1 MSVRSS
7 FRSSFRSVPAAVAG
21 AAALVLVLAGCGSTS
36 GGDSAT
42 TGRPEPGV
50 AAPARTP
57 GEADDRAAGGS
68 TSTSQDPLST
78 FAVDIDTAS
87 YTYSRRQILTGQLPS
102 PSTVRPEEFI
112 NAFDQDYTEPT
123 GDGFAVHSDGARLP
137 DGHASGGDTRL
148 MRIGLQTRSE
158 PDEAR
163 TDATLTFVIDVSGSM
178 DEPGRLDLVKDALHT
193 LIDQLRPD
201 DAVAIVAF
209 SSDARV
215 VRKMTRAADRA
226 PLHAAVNSLKTDAST
241 NLAAGL
247 TTGYDVAREGFREGT
262 SNRVIILSD
271 GLANTGTTSAD
282 QILNQVREQAA
293 KQIALLGVGVG
304 SSYGD
309 ALMER
314 LADGGDGFVVYVSDQ
329 KQARDV
335 FVRRL
340 PANLAVRALDAKV
353 QVVFDPKSVT
363 SYRLIGYEN
372 RAVADNQFRDDTV
385 DGGEVGPGHSVTAL
399 YEVRLAEGAGG
410 NAQAARVDV
419 RWLNPGDRRPAE
431 ASRSVR
437 VSDLDGAFALA
448 APRLAVDY
456 SAAYLA
462 EALRSE
468 GSAAVRLPDLERI
481 ARAAVDRTGDPAVKE
496 LATLIG
502 RADNLR

>member
-1 MSVRSS
+1 MSVQRS
-7 FRSSFRSVPAAVAG
+7 FRRVTAAVAG
-21 AAALVLVLAGCGSTS
+21 AAATVLILAGCGSTDGS
-36 GGDSAT
+36 DSAT
-42 TGRPEPGV
+42 STPEGGA
-50 AAPARTP
+50 AAPARPP
-57 GEADDRAAGGS
+57 GTEQDRAGGGS
-68 TSTSQDPLST
+68 TSTSRDPLST

-87 YTYSRRQILTGQLPS
+87 YTYSRRQILNGQLPS
-102 PSTVRPEEFI
+102 PSTVRPEEFV
-112 NAFDQDYTEPT
+112 NAFDQDYAEPT

-137 DGHASGGDTRL
+137 EGHAAGGDTRL
-148 MRIGLQTRSE
+148 LRVGLQTRSE

-163 TDATLTFVIDVSGSM
+163 ADATLTFVIDVSGSM

-193 LIDQLRPD
+193 LVDQLRPND
-201 DAVAIVAF
+201 SVAIVAF

-215 VRKMTRAADRA
+215 VRKMTRVADRA
-226 PLHAAVNSLKTDAST
+226 PLHSAVNSLRTDAST

-247 TTGYDVAREGFREGT
+247 MMGYDVAREGFREGT

-282 QILNQVREQAA
+282 QILATVREQAA

-314 LADGGDGFVVYVSDQ
+314 LADGGDGFVVYVSEQ
-329 KQARDV
+329 QQARDV

-353 QVVFDPKSVT
+353 QVVFDPKTVT

-385 DGGEVGPGHSVTAL
+385 DGGETGPGHSVTAL

-410 NAQAARVDV
+410 NAEAARIDV
-419 RWLNPGDRRPAE
+419 RWLNPLDRRPAE
-431 ASRSVR
+431 VSRTVR
-437 VSDLDGAFALA
+437 ASDLDGAFALA
-448 APRLAVDY
+448 SPRLAVAY

-462 EALRSE
+462 ESLRGNGSE
-468 GSAAVRLPDLERI
+468 GATVRLPDLERI
-481 ARAAVDRTGDPAVKE
+481 ARSAGERTGDRAVTD
-496 LATLIG
+496 LATVIA
-502 RADNLR
+502 RADGLR